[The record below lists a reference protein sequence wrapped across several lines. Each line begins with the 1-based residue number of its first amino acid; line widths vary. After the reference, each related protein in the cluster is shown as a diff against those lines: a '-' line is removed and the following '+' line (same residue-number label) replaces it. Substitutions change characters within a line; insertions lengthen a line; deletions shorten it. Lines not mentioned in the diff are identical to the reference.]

1 MRTGLITIIL
11 FGCSVLT
18 VADAQ
23 NMSIQERLAKLEQQ
37 SGSDTNVGHLVI
49 QIQQLQSQLAELQGQ
64 IEQQAH
70 EISELKERQKVL
82 YVDMDSRLTQV
93 EQATTGVETKPN
105 ELTTDSAVSDE
116 TASNTAA
123 QDNGRTQV
131 DEVEIREPIDAGV
144 TTETLSNDTLTA
156 DEDNS
161 DPQAQTRYQQ
171 AFNQLKQGRF
181 SESARAFEDF
191 IQSYPKHELT
201 DNAYYWL
208 GESYYVTRQYPLA
221 LAAFQNLEKQFPLSA
236 KLPDALLKIGY
247 TYHELEDYS
256 QAETALTKVMNSF
269 PNDSVAR
276 LAQNRLNLLKREGK
290 IN

>member
-1 MRTGLITIIL
+1 MQKLISTLL
-11 FGCSVLT
+11 FLLLLSATAG
-18 VADAQ
+18 AQ
-23 NMSIQERLAKLEQQ
+23 KLSIQERLTKLEQQ
-37 SGSDTNVGHLVI
+37 SGDESNVADLVI
-49 QIQQLQSQLAELQGQ
+49 QIQQLQSQVATMQGQ
-64 IEQQAH
+64 IEQQTH
-70 EISELKERQKVL
+70 EINQLKERQKVL

-93 EQATTGVETKPN
+93 EQATAGDKAKPN
-105 ELTTDSAVSDE
+105 ELTIDSAVEDNQQPMVD
-116 TASNTAA
+116 SNNN
-123 QDNGRTQV
+123 QPQV
-131 DEVEIREPIDAGV
+131 DEVEVRAPIDAEL
-144 TTETLSNDTLTA
+144 TTDTLNQDTVSA
-156 DEDNS
+156 QQDNS

-171 AFNQLKQGRF
+171 AFNQLKQGLF
-181 SESARAFEDF
+181 AESARAFEDF
-191 IQSYPKHELT
+191 IQAYPNHELT

-221 LAAFQNLEKQFPLSA
+221 LAAFQNLEQQFPLSA

-256 QAETALTKVMNSF
+256 QAQKALNKVINSF